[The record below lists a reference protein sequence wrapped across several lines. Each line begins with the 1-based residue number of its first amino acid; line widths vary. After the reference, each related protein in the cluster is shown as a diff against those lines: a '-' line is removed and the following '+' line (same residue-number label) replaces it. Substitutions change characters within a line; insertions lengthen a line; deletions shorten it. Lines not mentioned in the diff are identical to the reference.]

1 MSNLQ
6 ASNDSFKYDDLKHA
20 VETIDREIE
29 TLEILKNNLDEN
41 LSKALDLLQNT
52 KGRVIVTGMGKSG
65 HIARKM
71 AATFASTGT
80 VSFFVHPAE
89 ASHGDLGM
97 ISDDD
102 VIIAISY
109 SGESKEL
116 SDILIY
122 AKRHNIPLIAITRNP
137 QSALGKNSSLVLKL
151 PDNGE
156 ACPLGLAPTSSTTAT
171 IVLGD
176 VLAVDLMERRG
187 FSATDFRQRHPG
199 GKLGAILCK
208 VSDIMHKGDDVPL
221 LKEDAIMQDALLVMS
236 EKMLGCV
243 GIVDNDGHLSGI
255 ITDGD
260 LRRWMSPSII
270 TEKVSKVM
278 TKNPKVIGVKN
289 SAEPVYL
296 MERYASAVN
305 NDDFIIF
312 NGSDEQFLGGR
323 LMGANAGIGG
333 TYGCMPELFVELDR
347 LINNNEIEKAKSL
360 QFKINECIFDL
371 LSCKS
376 LYGVAKQVMSIRF
389 GIECGNPRSPFLPV
403 KREDAQPIADKINKY
418 VSEIK

>member
-1 MSNLQ
+1 MTDCS
-6 ASNDSFKYDDLKHA
+6 SDTKKDIFKFDDMKYA
-20 VETIDREIE
+20 VETINREIE
-29 TLEILKNNLDEN
+29 TLEILRNNLDAN

-102 VIIAISY
+102 VVIAISY

-116 SDILIY
+116 SDILMY
-122 AKRHNIPLIAITRNP
+122 AKRRNIPLIAITRNP
-137 QSALGKNSSLVLKL
+137 NSALGKNSTLVLKL

-176 VLAVDLMERRG
+176 VLAVDLMERKG
-187 FSATDFRQRHPG
+187 FSAADFRQRHPG
-199 GKLGAILCK
+199 GKLGAILCR
-208 VSDIMHKGDDVPL
+208 VADIMHKGDEMPILD
-221 LKEDAIMQDALLVMS
+221 ENAIMQDALLVMS

-243 GIVDNDGHLSGI
+243 GIVDDDGNLVGI

-260 LRRWMSPSII
+260 LRRWMSPNLI
-270 TEKVSKVM
+270 TEKVVNVM
-278 TKNPKVIGVKN
+278 TKNPKTINSEALIVDAVNIMNNTGRGITNLFVVDGKKPIGVIHIHDC
-289 SAEPVYL
+289 L
-296 MERYASAVN
+296 
-305 NDDFIIF
+305 
-312 NGSDEQFLGGR
+312 
-323 LMGANAGIGG
+323 
-333 TYGCMPELFVELDR
+333 
-347 LINNNEIEKAKSL
+347 KA
-360 QFKINECIFDL
+360 
-371 LSCKS
+371 
-376 LYGVAKQVMSIRF
+376 GVA
-389 GIECGNPRSPFLPV
+389 
-403 KREDAQPIADKINKY
+403 
-418 VSEIK
+418 

>member
-29 TLEILKNNLDEN
+29 TLEILKNNLDGN

-278 TKNPKVIGVKN
+278 TKNPKVIGPDALIVD
-289 SAEPVYL
+289 
-296 MERYASAVN
+296 AVN
-305 NDDFIIF
+305 MMN
-312 NGSDEQFLGGR
+312 NTGRGST
-323 LMGANAGIGG
+323 N
-333 TYGCMPELFVELDR
+333 LFVVQEGKPVGVIHIHDCL
-347 LINNNEIEKAKSL
+347 KA
-360 QFKINECIFDL
+360 
-371 LSCKS
+371 
-376 LYGVAKQVMSIRF
+376 GVA
-389 GIECGNPRSPFLPV
+389 
-403 KREDAQPIADKINKY
+403 
-418 VSEIK
+418 

>member
-29 TLEILKNNLDEN
+29 TLEILKNNLDGN

-208 VSDIMHKGDDVPL
+208 VSDIMHKGEDVPL

-278 TKNPKVIGVKN
+278 TKNPKVIGPNALIVD
-289 SAEPVYL
+289 
-296 MERYASAVN
+296 AVN
-305 NDDFIIF
+305 MMN
-312 NGSDEQFLGGR
+312 NTGR
-323 LMGANAGIGG
+323 GI
-333 TYGCMPELFVELDR
+333 TNLFVVQEGKPVGVIHIHDCL
-347 LINNNEIEKAKSL
+347 KA
-360 QFKINECIFDL
+360 
-371 LSCKS
+371 
-376 LYGVAKQVMSIRF
+376 GVA
-389 GIECGNPRSPFLPV
+389 
-403 KREDAQPIADKINKY
+403 
-418 VSEIK
+418 

>member
-6 ASNDSFKYDDLKHA
+6 VSNDSLQYEDLKHA
-20 VETIDREIE
+20 VETINQEIE
-29 TLEILKNNLDEN
+29 TLEILKNSLDGN
-41 LSKALDLLQNT
+41 LSKALDLLQDC
-52 KGRVIVTGMGKSG
+52 KGRVIVTGIGKSG

-80 VSFFVHPAE
+80 VAFFVHPAE

-102 VIIAISY
+102 VVIAISY

-122 AKRHNIPLIAITRNP
+122 AKRHNIPLIAITKNP
-137 QSALGKNSSLVLKL
+137 ESALGKNSTLVLRL

-208 VSDIMHKGDDVPL
+208 VADVMHKGNEMPL
-221 LKEDAIMQDALLVMS
+221 LDENALMRDALLVMS

-243 GIVDNDGHLSGI
+243 GIVNSEGELTGI

-260 LRRWMSPSII
+260 LRRWMSRDKSPDLIL
-270 TEKVSKVM
+270 EKVTSVM
-278 TKNPKVIGVKN
+278 TKNPKTISPDALIVD
-289 SAEPVYL
+289 
-296 MERYASAVN
+296 AVN
-305 NDDFIIF
+305 MMNNTGQGITNIF
-312 NGSDEQFLGGR
+312 AVQEQKPVGVIHIHDCL
-323 LMGANAGIGG
+323 
-333 TYGCMPELFVELDR
+333 
-347 LINNNEIEKAKSL
+347 KA
-360 QFKINECIFDL
+360 
-371 LSCKS
+371 
-376 LYGVAKQVMSIRF
+376 GVA
-389 GIECGNPRSPFLPV
+389 
-403 KREDAQPIADKINKY
+403 
-418 VSEIK
+418 

>member
-1 MSNLQ
+1 MQNQTAQILE
-6 ASNDSFKYDDLKHA
+6 YDDLKNA
-20 VETIDREIE
+20 VKTIDSEIE
-29 TLEILKNNLDEN
+29 TLQILKNSLDST
-41 LSKALDLLQNT
+41 LTHALDLLQNT

-71 AATFASTGT
+71 AATFSSTGT

-116 SDILIY
+116 SDVLMY
-122 AKRHNIPLIAITRNP
+122 AKRRNIPLIAITRNP
-137 QSALGKNSSLVLKL
+137 ESALGKNSTLVLRL

-176 VLAVDLMERRG
+176 VLAVNLMERRG
-187 FSATDFRQRHPG
+187 FSASDFRQRHPG

-208 VSDIMHKGDDVPL
+208 VSDIMHKGDALPL
-221 LKEDAIMQDALLVMS
+221 IKEDTPMREALLVMT

-243 GIVDNDGHLSGI
+243 GILNNEGELVGI

-260 LRRWMSPSII
+260 LRRWFSTKLID
-270 TEKVSKVM
+270 EKAGTVM
-278 TKNPKVIGVKN
+278 TRNPKVITQDALIVD
-289 SAEPVYL
+289 
-296 MERYASAVN
+296 AVN
-305 NDDFIIF
+305 MMN
-312 NGSDEQFLGGR
+312 NTGH
-323 LMGANAGIGG
+323 GI
-333 TYGCMPELFVELDR
+333 TNLFV
-347 LINNNEIEKAKSL
+347 IEDKKPIGVIHIHDCLKA
-360 QFKINECIFDL
+360 
-371 LSCKS
+371 
-376 LYGVAKQVMSIRF
+376 GVA
-389 GIECGNPRSPFLPV
+389 
-403 KREDAQPIADKINKY
+403 
-418 VSEIK
+418 

>member
-29 TLEILKNNLDEN
+29 TLEILKNNLDGN

-270 TEKVSKVM
+270 TEKVSRVM
-278 TKNPKVIGVKN
+278 TKNPKVIGPDALIVD
-289 SAEPVYL
+289 
-296 MERYASAVN
+296 AVN
-305 NDDFIIF
+305 MMN
-312 NGSDEQFLGGR
+312 NTGR
-323 LMGANAGIGG
+323 GI
-333 TYGCMPELFVELDR
+333 TNLFVVQEGKPVGVIHIHDCL
-347 LINNNEIEKAKSL
+347 KA
-360 QFKINECIFDL
+360 
-371 LSCKS
+371 
-376 LYGVAKQVMSIRF
+376 GVA
-389 GIECGNPRSPFLPV
+389 
-403 KREDAQPIADKINKY
+403 
-418 VSEIK
+418 

>member
-6 ASNDSFKYDDLKHA
+6 VSNDSLQYDDLKHA
-20 VETIDREIE
+20 VETINQEIE
-29 TLEILKNNLDEN
+29 TLEILKNSLDGN
-41 LSKALDLLQNT
+41 LSKALDLLQDC

-80 VSFFVHPAE
+80 VAFFVHPAE

-122 AKRHNIPLIAITRNP
+122 AKRHNIPLIAITKNP
-137 QSALGKNSSLVLKL
+137 ESALGKNSTLVLRL

-208 VSDIMHKGDDVPL
+208 VADVMHKGNEMPL
-221 LKEDAIMQDALLVMS
+221 LDENALMRDALLVMS

-243 GIVDNDGHLSGI
+243 GIINEKGELTGI

-260 LRRWMSPSII
+260 LRRWMSRDKSPDLIL
-270 TEKVSKVM
+270 EKVTNVM
-278 TKNPKVIGVKN
+278 TRNPKTISPDALIVD
-289 SAEPVYL
+289 
-296 MERYASAVN
+296 AVN
-305 NDDFIIF
+305 MMNNTGRGITNIF
-312 NGSDEQFLGGR
+312 AVQEQKPVGVIHIHDCL
-323 LMGANAGIGG
+323 
-333 TYGCMPELFVELDR
+333 
-347 LINNNEIEKAKSL
+347 KA
-360 QFKINECIFDL
+360 
-371 LSCKS
+371 
-376 LYGVAKQVMSIRF
+376 GVA
-389 GIECGNPRSPFLPV
+389 
-403 KREDAQPIADKINKY
+403 
-418 VSEIK
+418 

>member
-6 ASNDSFKYDDLKHA
+6 ASNDSFKYNDLKHA

-29 TLEILKNNLDEN
+29 TLEILKNNLDGN

-278 TKNPKVIGVKN
+278 TKNPKVIGPDALIVD
-289 SAEPVYL
+289 
-296 MERYASAVN
+296 AVN
-305 NDDFIIF
+305 MMN
-312 NGSDEQFLGGR
+312 NTGR
-323 LMGANAGIGG
+323 GI
-333 TYGCMPELFVELDR
+333 TNLFVVQEGKPVGVIHIHDCL
-347 LINNNEIEKAKSL
+347 KA
-360 QFKINECIFDL
+360 
-371 LSCKS
+371 
-376 LYGVAKQVMSIRF
+376 GVA
-389 GIECGNPRSPFLPV
+389 
-403 KREDAQPIADKINKY
+403 
-418 VSEIK
+418 

>member
-29 TLEILKNNLDEN
+29 TLEILKNNLDGN

-122 AKRHNIPLIAITRNP
+122 AKRHKIPLIAITRNP

-171 IVLGD
+171 IVMGD

-278 TKNPKVIGVKN
+278 TKNPKVIGPDALIVD
-289 SAEPVYL
+289 
-296 MERYASAVN
+296 AVN
-305 NDDFIIF
+305 MMN
-312 NGSDEQFLGGR
+312 NTGRGST
-323 LMGANAGIGG
+323 N
-333 TYGCMPELFVELDR
+333 LFVVQEGKPVGVIHIHDCL
-347 LINNNEIEKAKSL
+347 KA
-360 QFKINECIFDL
+360 
-371 LSCKS
+371 
-376 LYGVAKQVMSIRF
+376 GVA
-389 GIECGNPRSPFLPV
+389 
-403 KREDAQPIADKINKY
+403 
-418 VSEIK
+418 

>member
-29 TLEILKNNLDEN
+29 TLEILKNNLDGN

-171 IVLGD
+171 SVLGD

-278 TKNPKVIGVKN
+278 TKNPKVIGPDALIVD
-289 SAEPVYL
+289 
-296 MERYASAVN
+296 AVN
-305 NDDFIIF
+305 MMN
-312 NGSDEQFLGGR
+312 NTGR
-323 LMGANAGIGG
+323 GI
-333 TYGCMPELFVELDR
+333 TNLFVVQEGKPVGVIHIHDCL
-347 LINNNEIEKAKSL
+347 KA
-360 QFKINECIFDL
+360 
-371 LSCKS
+371 
-376 LYGVAKQVMSIRF
+376 GVA
-389 GIECGNPRSPFLPV
+389 
-403 KREDAQPIADKINKY
+403 
-418 VSEIK
+418 

>member
-29 TLEILKNNLDEN
+29 TLEILKNNLDGN

-243 GIVDNDGHLSGI
+243 GIVDDDGHLSGI

-278 TKNPKVIGVKN
+278 TKNPKVIGPDALIVD
-289 SAEPVYL
+289 
-296 MERYASAVN
+296 AVN
-305 NDDFIIF
+305 MMN
-312 NGSDEQFLGGR
+312 NTGR
-323 LMGANAGIGG
+323 GI
-333 TYGCMPELFVELDR
+333 TNLFVVQEGKPVGVIHIHDCL
-347 LINNNEIEKAKSL
+347 KA
-360 QFKINECIFDL
+360 
-371 LSCKS
+371 
-376 LYGVAKQVMSIRF
+376 GVA
-389 GIECGNPRSPFLPV
+389 
-403 KREDAQPIADKINKY
+403 
-418 VSEIK
+418 

>member
-6 ASNDSFKYDDLKHA
+6 ISNDSLQYEDLKHA
-20 VETIDREIE
+20 VETINQEIE
-29 TLEILKNNLDEN
+29 TLEILKNSLDGN
-41 LSKALDLLQNT
+41 LSKALDLLQDC

-80 VSFFVHPAE
+80 VAFFVHPAE

-102 VIIAISY
+102 VVIAISY

-122 AKRHNIPLIAITRNP
+122 AKRHNIPLIAITKNP
-137 QSALGKNSSLVLKL
+137 ESALGKNSTLVLRL

-208 VSDIMHKGDDVPL
+208 VADVMHKGNEMPL
-221 LKEDAIMQDALLVMS
+221 LDENALMRDALLVMS

-243 GIVDNDGHLSGI
+243 GIINEKGELTGI

-260 LRRWMSPSII
+260 LRRWMSRDKSPDLIL
-270 TEKVSKVM
+270 EKVTNVM
-278 TKNPKVIGVKN
+278 TRNPKTISPDALIVD
-289 SAEPVYL
+289 
-296 MERYASAVN
+296 AVN
-305 NDDFIIF
+305 MMNNTGRGITNIF
-312 NGSDEQFLGGR
+312 AVQEQKPVGVIHIHDCL
-323 LMGANAGIGG
+323 
-333 TYGCMPELFVELDR
+333 
-347 LINNNEIEKAKSL
+347 KA
-360 QFKINECIFDL
+360 
-371 LSCKS
+371 
-376 LYGVAKQVMSIRF
+376 GVA
-389 GIECGNPRSPFLPV
+389 
-403 KREDAQPIADKINKY
+403 
-418 VSEIK
+418 

>member
-1 MSNLQ
+1 MPNLQ
-6 ASNDSFKYDDLKHA
+6 VSNDSLKYDDLKYA
-20 VETIDREIE
+20 AETIDREIE
-29 TLEILKNNLDEN
+29 TLEILKNNLDKN
-41 LSKALDLLQNT
+41 LSKALDILQNT

-102 VIIAISY
+102 AIIAISY

-116 SDILIY
+116 SDILMY
-122 AKRHNIPLIAITRNP
+122 AKRHNIPLIAITKNP

-171 IVLGD
+171 LVLGD

-208 VSDIMHKGDDVPL
+208 VSDIMHKGDELPL
-221 LKEDAIMQDALLVMS
+221 LSENAIMQDALLVMS

-243 GIVDNDGHLSGI
+243 GIIDPNGCLSGI

-260 LRRWMSPSII
+260 LRRWMSPNLI
-270 TEKVSKVM
+270 TEKVATVM
-278 TKNPKVIGVKN
+278 TKNPKVIGPDALIVD
-289 SAEPVYL
+289 
-296 MERYASAVN
+296 AVN
-305 NDDFIIF
+305 VMN
-312 NGSDEQFLGGR
+312 NTGR
-323 LMGANAGIGG
+323 GI
-333 TYGCMPELFVELDR
+333 TNLFVVQDKKPVGVIHIHDCL
-347 LINNNEIEKAKSL
+347 KA
-360 QFKINECIFDL
+360 
-371 LSCKS
+371 
-376 LYGVAKQVMSIRF
+376 GVA
-389 GIECGNPRSPFLPV
+389 
-403 KREDAQPIADKINKY
+403 
-418 VSEIK
+418 

>member
-29 TLEILKNNLDEN
+29 TLEILKNNLDGN

-137 QSALGKNSSLVLKL
+137 QSALWKNSSLVLKL

-156 ACPLGLAPTSSTTAT
+156 ACPLGLAPTSSTTAP

-278 TKNPKVIGVKN
+278 TKNPKVIGPDALIVD
-289 SAEPVYL
+289 
-296 MERYASAVN
+296 AVN
-305 NDDFIIF
+305 MMN
-312 NGSDEQFLGGR
+312 NTGR
-323 LMGANAGIGG
+323 GI
-333 TYGCMPELFVELDR
+333 TNLFVVQEGKPVGVIHIHDCL
-347 LINNNEIEKAKSL
+347 KA
-360 QFKINECIFDL
+360 
-371 LSCKS
+371 
-376 LYGVAKQVMSIRF
+376 GVA
-389 GIECGNPRSPFLPV
+389 
-403 KREDAQPIADKINKY
+403 
-418 VSEIK
+418 

>member
-29 TLEILKNNLDEN
+29 TLEILKNNLDGN

-278 TKNPKVIGVKN
+278 TKNPKVISPDALIVD
-289 SAEPVYL
+289 
-296 MERYASAVN
+296 AVN
-305 NDDFIIF
+305 MMN
-312 NGSDEQFLGGR
+312 NTGR
-323 LMGANAGIGG
+323 GI
-333 TYGCMPELFVELDR
+333 TNLFVVQEGKPVGVIHIHDCL
-347 LINNNEIEKAKSL
+347 KA
-360 QFKINECIFDL
+360 
-371 LSCKS
+371 
-376 LYGVAKQVMSIRF
+376 GVA
-389 GIECGNPRSPFLPV
+389 
-403 KREDAQPIADKINKY
+403 
-418 VSEIK
+418 

>member
-1 MSNLQ
+1 MSDLNTANNSL
-6 ASNDSFKYDDLKHA
+6 KYDDLKHA
-20 VETIDREIE
+20 VETIDREVE
-29 TLEILKNNLDEN
+29 TLEILKNSFDET
-41 LSKALDLLQNT
+41 LSQALDLLQNA
-52 KGRVIVTGMGKSG
+52 KGRIIVTGMGKSG
-65 HIARKM
+65 HIARKI

-97 ISDDD
+97 IADDD

-116 SDILIY
+116 SDILMY
-122 AKRHNIPLIAITRNP
+122 AKRHNIPLIAITKNP

-187 FSATDFRQRHPG
+187 FSAADFRQRHPG

-208 VSDIMHKGDDVPL
+208 VADIMHKDKEIPL
-221 LKEDAIMQDALLVMS
+221 LKENANMQDALLVMS

-243 GIVDNDGHLSGI
+243 GIVDDNGDLTGI

-260 LRRWMSPSII
+260 LRRWMSPNLI
-270 TEKVSKVM
+270 TEKVVNVM
-278 TKNPKVIGVKN
+278 TKNPKVIGPEALIVD
-289 SAEPVYL
+289 
-296 MERYASAVN
+296 AVN
-305 NDDFIIF
+305 MMN
-312 NGSDEQFLGGR
+312 NTGR
-323 LMGANAGIGG
+323 GI
-333 TYGCMPELFVELDR
+333 TNLFVVENKKPVGVIHIHDCL
-347 LINNNEIEKAKSL
+347 KA
-360 QFKINECIFDL
+360 
-371 LSCKS
+371 
-376 LYGVAKQVMSIRF
+376 GVA
-389 GIECGNPRSPFLPV
+389 
-403 KREDAQPIADKINKY
+403 
-418 VSEIK
+418 

>member
-29 TLEILKNNLDEN
+29 TLEILKNNLDGN

-171 IVLGD
+171 IVMGD

-208 VSDIMHKGDDVPL
+208 VSDIMHMGDDVPL

-278 TKNPKVIGVKN
+278 TKNPKVIGPDALIVD
-289 SAEPVYL
+289 
-296 MERYASAVN
+296 AVN
-305 NDDFIIF
+305 MMN
-312 NGSDEQFLGGR
+312 NTGR
-323 LMGANAGIGG
+323 GI
-333 TYGCMPELFVELDR
+333 TNLFVVQEGKPVGVIHIHDCL
-347 LINNNEIEKAKSL
+347 KA
-360 QFKINECIFDL
+360 
-371 LSCKS
+371 
-376 LYGVAKQVMSIRF
+376 GVA
-389 GIECGNPRSPFLPV
+389 
-403 KREDAQPIADKINKY
+403 
-418 VSEIK
+418 